1 MSQSIRKLNI
11 DDHICIRETIDGV
24 TSNVLFRVICTPE
37 TNPYGNDRYLVV
49 REYATGT
56 GFGESTLK
64 FNTTS
69 TNVEYENSNLDSF
82 NSNEYYNRFDD
93 ATKACILTSSIIC
106 YNYTEGASYTLAR
119 QIFSLSN
126 KELGGTYETDESV
139 SLGYFTSNALRKTLN
154 KAGTAV
160 NVWTRS
166 PASASAVC
174 CVYTGGNLG
183 ANSPAGNCSVR
194 PAFNLSSSCLISS
207 EPNED
212 GSYNLLPDADI
223 PYKTAGFTALLG
235 VTETMPVQVKVEC
248 EAVYDRSISVSVCN
262 NYKDTEPTWEP
273 VTLGQAHTFT
283 NTSKTA
289 DTWAVGVKIEAESES
304 NITIYEPF
312 GVVLCEE
319 ESR

>member
-1 MSQSIRKLNI
+1 MSQSITAITTDNL
-11 DDHICIRETIDGV
+11 ICMVETNNGV
-24 TSNVLFRVICTPE
+24 SENVLFRIICPPE
-37 TNPYGNDRYLVV
+37 TNPYGNDRFLVV

-56 GFGESTLK
+56 GSGESTLE

-69 TNVEYENSNLDSF
+69 TNVEYENSNLDRF

-126 KELGGTYETDESV
+126 KELGGDYTSDESV
-139 SLGYFTSNALRKTLN
+139 SLGYFTSNALRITLN
-154 KAGTAV
+154 KAGAAV
-160 NVWTRS
+160 HVWTRS
-166 PASASAVC
+166 PASVSTVC
-174 CVYTGGNLG
+174 FVGANGNLNTG
-183 ANSPAGNCSVR
+183 RSTNSYSVR

-289 DTWAVGVKIEAESES
+289 DTWAVGVKVEAESES
-304 NITIYEPF
+304 NITIYEPAAI
-312 GVVLCEE
+312 VI
-319 ESR
+319 

>member
-1 MSQSIRKLNI
+1 MSQSITALTTDNL
-11 DDHICIRETIDGV
+11 ICMVETNNGV
-24 TSNVLFRVICTPE
+24 SENVLFRIICPPE
-37 TNPYGNDRYLVV
+37 TNPYGNDRFLVV

-56 GFGESTLK
+56 GSGESALK

-69 TNVEYENSNLDSF
+69 TNVEYENSNLDTF

-106 YNYTEGASYTLAR
+106 YNYAEGASYTLAR

-139 SLGYFTSNALRKTLN
+139 PLGYFTSNALRKTLN
-154 KAGTAV
+154 KAGTAAS
-160 NVWTRS
+160 VWARS
-166 PASASAVC
+166 PASASTVC
-174 CVYTGGNLG
+174 CVNNGGHLG
-183 ANSPAGNCSVR
+183 ANSPANGYSAR

-273 VTLGQAHTFT
+273 VTLGQAHNFT

-289 DTWAVGVKIEAESES
+289 DTWAVGVKLKAESES
-304 NITIYEPF
+304 NITIYEPAAI
-312 GVVLCEE
+312 VICEE
-319 ESR
+319 AT